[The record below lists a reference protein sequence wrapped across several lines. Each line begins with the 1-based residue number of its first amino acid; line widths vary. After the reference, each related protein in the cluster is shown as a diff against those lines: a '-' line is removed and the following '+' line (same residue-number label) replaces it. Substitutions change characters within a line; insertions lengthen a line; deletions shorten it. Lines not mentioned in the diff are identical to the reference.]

1 MTNKNFNKKKGK
13 WVIPLIL
20 ILAGVLLFTYDSII
34 SVIGKTEL
42 DVKIEHAPAILPA
55 AYKVYANEQALDGK
69 YHIFKMLI
77 TNTGKGTIKNLKI
90 DYDIPA
96 YIEKSNIRNIAV
108 LKPGQ
113 SAVVSCFP
121 TFNPNIVEKTTASKE
136 RVNIE
141 ISGIGL
147 ETVEKSFPIEIKGRN
162 ELMYTFIPF
171 DEIRTPGE
179 FFDNLQLASCFV
191 TPEDPIVKYYTQKIQ
206 EKVLKGEAASVYNTE
221 EEGIR
226 FLTGIYNATLAS
238 HMVYSGTS
246 GVPSNEGGVSSITQS
261 IRLPRELITG
271 NTGLCIEL
279 SILYASILMN
289 AGLDPIIFLIPGHAY
304 PGFKMNGNLYA
315 IEATGIGGEGLNSI
329 ESASQAFQTG
339 MKQLEEFKMGIQSG
353 DDRYSVIDVRES
365 IKKGALAMELKDDPY
380 LRSRIDEIAINFEA
394 QPKNYNSYYATNS
407 SGAGEHTTSLAGY
420 INYNGSVS
428 FSYPG
433 NWLNVPR
440 NPSTIPY
447 NIITKAS
454 PLNEAY
460 IEVYEFQGFSN
471 PEQAIS
477 AIQQHILSK
486 GAMMQYAVTGQ
497 EQGFTL
503 YNGQTFGSYDILTWI
518 AAFKPV
524 HGGVAGIAVGMSGNA
539 QNNYENEISNIL
551 NSLR

>member
-1 MTNKNFNKKKGK
+1 MTNKNFNKKKGGRL
-13 WVIPLIL
+13 IPLIL
-20 ILAGVLLFTYDSII
+20 ILAGVLLFAYDSLI
-34 SVIGKTEL
+34 SIVGKTEL

-55 AYKVYANEQALDGK
+55 AYKVYANEHALDGK

-77 TNTGKGTIKNLKI
+77 TNTGNSTIKNLKV

-96 YIEKSNIRNIAV
+96 YIEKTNIRNIAI

-121 TFNPNIVEKTTASKE
+121 NFNPNIVEKTTASKE

-147 ETVEKSFPIEIKGRN
+147 ETVEESFPIEIKGRN

-226 FLTGIYNATLAS
+226 FLTGIYDATLAS

-246 GVPSNEGGVSSITQS
+246 GVPSNESGISSITQS

-279 SILYASILMN
+279 SILYASVLMN

-304 PGFKMNGNLYA
+304 PGFKMNGNFYA

-353 DDRYSVIDVRES
+353 DDRYSIIDVREY
-365 IKKGALAMELKDDPY
+365 IRKGALAMELKDDPY
-380 LRSRIDEIAINFEA
+380 LRSRIDEIAKNFETQA
-394 QPKNYNSYYATNS
+394 KNHNPYYATNP
-407 SGAGEHTTSLAGY
+407 SGAGEHNTTLAGY

-440 NPSTIPY
+440 NPGTIPY
-447 NIITKAS
+447 NVITKAS

-460 IEVYEFQGFSN
+460 LEVYEFQGFNN
-471 PEQAIS
+471 PEQAILS
-477 AIQQHILSK
+477 IQQHIQSK
-486 GAMMQYAVTGQ
+486 GAMMQYAITGQ

-503 YNGQTFGSYDILTWI
+503 FNGQTFGGYEILTWI

-524 HGGVAGIAVGMSGNA
+524 HGGVAGIAVGMSSNA